1 MVPSVKQSEPKSA
14 EKVSVVMWGLRVEH
28 FCMKQ
33 RNSFLSGS
41 IRVRVR
47 CGYRQLAVERLGVYA
62 AQSTDFK
69 RSANSMDGF
78 PLL

>member
-1 MVPSVKQSEPKSA
+1 
-14 EKVSVVMWGLRVEH
+14 
-28 FCMKQ
+28 MKQ
-33 RNSFLSGS
+33 RNSFLSRS